1 MSSSSSCKLWR
12 PAQFTPGER
21 IPPKSCA
28 VVILNQPLENKDLL
42 VGVCSIKG
50 AQHHEIHREQQVNCL
65 LAKIIVCADGGA
77 NRLRDLD
84 LNGEEENA
92 CVGHQAMTPS
102 YCER

>member
-1 MSSSSSCKLWR
+1 MSSSSGCKLWR
-12 PAQFTPGER
+12 PAQFTRRER

-42 VGVCSIKG
+42 VEVCSIKG
-50 AQHHEIHREQQVNCL
+50 APHHEDHREQQVNSF

-77 NRLRDLD
+77 NRLHDLG
-84 LNGEEENA
+84 LNGEEKNA
-92 CVGHQAMTPS
+92 CVGLQAMTPN